1 MSKRRVVVTGLG
13 IVSPVGIG
21 WKDAWANLLAGR
33 SGVGPITKFDASA
46 LPTRIAA
53 EVKGCNS
60 ADWMHPKETRRS
72 DLFVHYGIAAT
83 KMALEDAGLVIDDS
97 NAERIGVNVGSGIG
111 GLPMIEDNIREMIA
125 KGPRRLSP
133 FFVPGTIINMVA
145 GLISIQFKAKGP
157 NVSMVSACTTSAH
170 SVGEAAR
177 MIEYGDADVMIA
189 GGSEACVNMS
199 GVGGFCACKALS
211 ERNDDP
217 ATASR
222 PFDKDRDGF
231 VLGEGAGILILE
243 ELEGAKKRGARI
255 YAELAGMGMSADAN
269 HITAPDM
276 DGPRRAMLAALRD
289 AGLEPAAV
297 GYINAHGTSTQYNDK
312 FETLA
317 IKRVFGEHA
326 HKLAVSSTK
335 SMTGHLLGAAGGVE
349 AIATVLALHHGILP
363 PTINYETPDPECDL
377 DYVPNQARKQDVE
390 VALSNAFGFGGTNA
404 TLAFRKYPG
413 GS

>member
-1 MSKRRVVVTGLG
+1 MPKRRVAVTGLG

-21 WKDAWANLLAGR
+21 AAQAWDNVLKGV
-33 SGVGPITKFDASA
+33 SGVGPITRFDASQ

-53 EVKGCNS
+53 EVKNFNS

-72 DLFVHYGIAAT
+72 DLFIHFGLAAT
-83 KMALEDAGLVIDDS
+83 RLALEDSGFVIDES
-97 NAERIGVNVGSGIG
+97 NADRVGVNVGSGIG

-133 FFVPGTIINMVA
+133 FFVPGSIINMVA

-170 SVGEAAR
+170 CVGEAAR
-177 MIEYGDADVMIA
+177 MIEYGDADAMIA
-189 GGSEACVNMS
+189 GGAEACVNMS

-243 ELEGAKKRGARI
+243 EMESAKKRGARI
-255 YAELAGMGMSADAN
+255 YAELSGMGMSADAN

-276 DGPRRAMLAALRD
+276 DGPRRAMLAALRN
-289 AGLEPAAV
+289 AGMNPTDIQYV
-297 GYINAHGTSTQYNDK
+297 NAHGTSTPLGDAN
-312 FETLA
+312 ETAALKA
-317 IKRVFGEHA
+317 AFGGHA
-326 HKLAVSSTK
+326 YKMAVNSTK
-335 SMTGHLLGAAGGVE
+335 SMHGHLLGAAGGVE
-349 AIATVLALHHGILP
+349 AVITALAVHHQISP
-363 PTINYETPDPECDL
+363 PTINIFTPDPACDL
-377 DYVPNQARKQDVE
+377 DYVPKTAREMKIE
-390 VALSNAFGFGGTNA
+390 AALSNSFGFGGTNG
-404 TLAFRKYPG
+404 TLAFRRVR
-413 GS
+413 

>member
-1 MSKRRVVVTGLG
+1 MSKRKVVVTGLG

-53 EVKGCNS
+53 EVKGFNS

-83 KMALEDAGLVIDDS
+83 KLALDDAGLVIDDS

-111 GLPMIEDNIREMIA
+111 GLPMIEDNIREMLA
-125 KGPRRLSP
+125 KGPRRISP
-133 FFVPGTIINMVA
+133 FFVPGSIINMVA
-145 GLISIQFKAKGP
+145 GLISIQYGAKGP
-157 NVSMVSACTTSAH
+157 NVSMVSACTTSSH
-170 SVGEAAR
+170 CVGEAGR

-189 GGSEACVNMS
+189 GGAEACVNLS

-217 ATASR
+217 GTASR

-243 ELEGAKKRGARI
+243 ELEHAKKRGARI

-269 HITAPDM
+269 HITAPNM
-276 DGPRRAMLAALRD
+276 DGPRRAMVAAMKN
-289 AGLEPAAV
+289 AGINPGDV
-297 GYINAHGTSTQYNDK
+297 QYVNAHGTSTPLGDAN
-312 FETLA
+312 ETAALKA
-317 IKRVFGEHA
+317 AFGEHA
-326 HKLAVSSTK
+326 YKLAVNSTK
-335 SMTGHLLGAAGGVE
+335 SMHGHLLGAAGGVE
-349 AIATVLALHHGILP
+349 AVITALAIHHQVSP
-363 PTINYETPDPECDL
+363 PTTNIITPDPACDL
-377 DYVPNQARKQDVE
+377 DYVPNAARDMKIE
-390 VALSNAFGFGGTNA
+390 VALSNSFGFGGTNG
-404 TLAFRKYPG
+404 TLAFRRFH
-413 GS
+413 

>member
-1 MSKRRVVVTGLG
+1 MSKRRVVITGLG

-21 WKDAWANLLAGR
+21 IQQAWDNLLKGV
-33 SGVGPITKFDASA
+33 SGVGPITKFDASP

-53 EVKGCNS
+53 EVKGFNS

-83 KMALEDAGLVIDDS
+83 KMALDDAGLVIDDS

-157 NVSMVSACTTSAH
+157 NVSMVSACTTSSH
-170 SVGEAAR
+170 CIGEAGR
-177 MIEYGDADVMIA
+177 MIEYGDAEVMIA
-189 GGSEACVNMS
+189 GGAEACVNMS

-231 VLGEGAGILILE
+231 VLGEGAGIVILE
-243 ELEGAKKRGARI
+243 ELEFAKKRGARI

-269 HITAPDM
+269 HITAPNM
-276 DGPRRAMLAALRD
+276 DGPRRAMVAALKN
-289 AGLEPAAV
+289 AGMNPTDIHYV
-297 GYINAHGTSTQYNDK
+297 NAHGTSTPLGDSN
-312 FETLA
+312 ETAALKA
-317 IKRVFGEHA
+317 AFGDHA
-326 HKLAVSSTK
+326 YKMAVNSTK
-335 SMTGHLLGAAGGVE
+335 SMHGHLLGGAGAVE
-349 AIATVLALHHGILP
+349 AVITALAIHHQISP
-363 PTINYETPDPECDL
+363 PTTNIITPDPACDL
-377 DYVPNQARKQDVE
+377 DYVPGQAREMKIE
-390 VALSNAFGFGGTNA
+390 AALSNSFGFGGTNG
-404 TLAFRKYPG
+404 TLALRRFH
-413 GS
+413 

>member
-1 MSKRRVVVTGLG
+1 MSKRRVVITGLG

-21 WKDAWANLLAGR
+21 IRQAWDNLLKGV
-33 SGVGPITKFDASA
+33 SGVGPITKFDASP

-53 EVKGCNS
+53 EVKGFNS

-83 KMALEDAGLVIDDS
+83 KMALDDAGLVIDDS

-157 NVSMVSACTTSAH
+157 NVSMVSACTTSSH
-170 SVGEAAR
+170 CIGEAGR
-177 MIEYGDADVMIA
+177 MIEYGDAEVMIA
-189 GGSEACVNMS
+189 GGAEACVNMS

-217 ATASR
+217 TTASR

-231 VLGEGAGILILE
+231 VLGEGAGIVILE
-243 ELEGAKKRGARI
+243 ELEFAKKRGARI

-269 HITAPDM
+269 HITAPNM
-276 DGPRRAMLAALRD
+276 DGPRRAMVAALKN
-289 AGLEPAAV
+289 AGMNPTDIHYV
-297 GYINAHGTSTQYNDK
+297 NAHGTSTPLGDSN
-312 FETLA
+312 ETAALKA
-317 IKRVFGEHA
+317 AFGDHA
-326 HKLAVSSTK
+326 YKMAVNSTK
-335 SMTGHLLGAAGGVE
+335 SMHGHLLGGAGAVE
-349 AIATVLALHHGILP
+349 AVITALAIHHQISP
-363 PTINYETPDPECDL
+363 PTTNIITPDPACDL
-377 DYVPNQARKQDVE
+377 DYVPGQAREMKIE
-390 VALSNAFGFGGTNA
+390 AALSNSFGFGGTNG
-404 TLAFRKYPG
+404 TLALRRFH
-413 GS
+413 